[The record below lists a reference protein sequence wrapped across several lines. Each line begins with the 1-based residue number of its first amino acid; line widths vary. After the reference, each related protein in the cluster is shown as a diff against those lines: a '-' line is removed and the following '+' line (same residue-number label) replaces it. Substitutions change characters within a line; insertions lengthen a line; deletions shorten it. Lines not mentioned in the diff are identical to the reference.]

1 MCPNNDIFFDPDQEC
16 FDRVRLTTGMDL
28 LIPQLGSDVLQH
40 FWAFRPSDIAKE
52 MTFTGSGF
60 NEIDYAIN
68 DYETGLR
75 ILYVRLVSLK
85 DIALGKQ

>member
-1 MCPNNDIFFDPDQEC
+1 MREWA
-16 FDRVRLTTGMDL
+16 VLAGKGRLL
-28 LIPQLGSDVLQH
+28 LSGSVVL
-40 FWAFRPSDIAKE
+40 ASLKAPVNGFRPSDIAKE

-75 ILYVRLVSLK
+75 ILYVRLVC
-85 DIALGKQ
+85 